1 MIIFNIITKGITRI
15 NIPPGLGYKEGII
28 IYYYSFKN
36 KDYHTQKR
44 AIIGLYKS
52 NFIGTKG
59 FYLKKKKKKENQI
72 SSPDIS
78 KHIVGNSIFFLF
90 LLYNFIHSFFL
101 LKKPLPVEK
110 PIKYFSCQ

>member
-1 MIIFNIITKGITRI
+1 MIIFNIISKGITRI
-15 NIPPGLGYKEGII
+15 NIPPGLGSKEGII

-59 FYLKKKKKKENQI
+59 FDLKKEKKENQI

-78 KHIVGNSIFFLF
+78 KRIVGNSIFFPF
-90 LLYNFIHSFFL
+90 LLYNF
-101 LKKPLPVEK
+101 
-110 PIKYFSCQ
+110 

>member
-52 NFIGTKG
+52 NFTGTKG
-59 FYLKKKKKKENQI
+59 FDLKKEKRKSDFLARYFKTHCGQQHFFF
-72 SSPDIS
+72 PFF
-78 KHIVGNSIFFLF
+78 IV
-90 LLYNFIHSFFL
+90 
-101 LKKPLPVEK
+101 
-110 PIKYFSCQ
+110 